1 MLRAFGAAVPHQ
13 HPRGLP
19 STRAFVSCHPT
30 TSQLKE
36 GAQGALSDT
45 PRSWGLRGKG
55 GIQLTLPQGCTN
67 TTLKYQPP
75 AALVVDCRNELP
87 KNTPDPS
94 SRTYGTLSHL
104 LWLCI
109 AAGYKKCGSAPAECL
124 CGVTPSAG
132 CPVCGCVCVAGQNS
146 LLDRAACKGNHSAA
160 AAAVAAACRR
170 PSNSDLLSSFDCKWP
185 SAPVKVVLNS
195 GR

>member
-1 MLRAFGAAVPHQ
+1 MAEACLSMLWAIGAAVPHQ

-36 GAQGALSDT
+36 GALSDT

-124 CGVTPSAG
+124 CGVTALCRVP
-132 CPVCGCVCVAGQNS
+132 CVWMCVCG
-146 LLDRAACKGNHSAA
+146 RAEQSPG
-160 AAAVAAACRR
+160 
-170 PSNSDLLSSFDCKWP
+170 
-185 SAPVKVVLNS
+185 
-195 GR
+195 

>member
-1 MLRAFGAAVPHQ
+1 MAEACC
-13 HPRGLP
+13 GLLVLLCHT
-19 STRAFVSCHPT
+19 STRGGCPAPGPLYHAIQP
-30 TSQLKE
+30 SQLKE

-94 SRTYGTLSHL
+94 SRTYGTLSYL

-109 AAGYKKCGSAPAECL
+109 AAGYHQPGCDL
-124 CGVTPSAG
+124 RRGVWSDSG
-132 CPVCGCVCVAGQNS
+132 AGQS
-146 LLDRAACKGNHSAA
+146 PAHTPP
-160 AAAVAAACRR
+160 AACRLPAR
-170 PSNSDLLSSFDCKWP
+170 CAVSGATADEAAAPPLGRGGGLCNQSHRKSLS
-185 SAPVKVVLNS
+185 A
-195 GR
+195 

>member
-1 MLRAFGAAVPHQ
+1 MLWAIGAAVPHQ

-109 AAGYKKCGSAPAECL
+109 AAGY
-124 CGVTPSAG
+124 
-132 CPVCGCVCVAGQNS
+132 
-146 LLDRAACKGNHSAA
+146 
-160 AAAVAAACRR
+160 
-170 PSNSDLLSSFDCKWP
+170 
-185 SAPVKVVLNS
+185 
-195 GR
+195 

>member
-1 MLRAFGAAVPHQ
+1 MLWAIGAAVPHQ

-109 AAGYKKCGSAPAECL
+109 AAGYKKCGRAPRQSA
-124 CGVTPSAG
+124 
-132 CPVCGCVCVAGQNS
+132 CVE
-146 LLDRAACKGNHSAA
+146 
-160 AAAVAAACRR
+160 
-170 PSNSDLLSSFDCKWP
+170 
-185 SAPVKVVLNS
+185 
-195 GR
+195 